1 MLKHNI
7 NLIYVLKN
15 VPCQLNLW
23 LLRRWLT
30 EKALHIIYYLH
41 TCAAPSS
48 ETDRALALPVG
59 SVGAFF
65 IHPNHSL
72 ERRNAVRTRCGS
84 ARDDIMT

>member
-15 VPCQLNLW
+15 VPCLLNLW
-23 LLRRWLT
+23 LLRWWLT
-30 EKALHIIYYLH
+30 EKALHITYYLL

-48 ETDRALALPVG
+48 ETVRALTVG

-72 ERRNAVRTRCGS
+72 ERRNSVRTRCGS
-84 ARDDIMT
+84 ARDDMMT